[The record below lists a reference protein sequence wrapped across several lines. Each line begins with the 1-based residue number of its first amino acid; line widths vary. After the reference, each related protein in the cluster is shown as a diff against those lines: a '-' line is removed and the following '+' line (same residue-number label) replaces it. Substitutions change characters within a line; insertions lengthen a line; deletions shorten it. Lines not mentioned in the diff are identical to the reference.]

1 VRDNEIETMIHL
13 REYIP
18 TQLTGHTVVTP
29 LCCADVEPTWM
40 AKRVMVAMTRPMA
53 EDAL

>member
-1 VRDNEIETMIHL
+1 MIHL

-18 TQLTGHTVVTP
+18 TQLTGHAVVTP
-29 LCCADVEPTWM
+29 LCCADTEPTWWM
-40 AKRVMVAMTRPMA
+40 AKRVMVATARPMA

>member
-1 VRDNEIETMIHL
+1 MREIEKRSMIHL

-18 TQLTGHTVVTP
+18 TPLTGHTVVTP
-29 LCCADVEPTWM
+29 LCGADTEPTWM
-40 AKRVMVAMTRPMA
+40 AKRVMVATTRPMA